1 LFLKNKGIVI
11 MQRRDFFKK
20 LGAVATVAAVTPIV
34 SFAAD
39 EEKPSGLN
47 KLSYKD
53 AVDAITGG
61 KVPVASSKIKLK
73 VPEIAENGAVVP
85 VTVEVESPMTEADY
99 VKAIHIFA
107 TKNANTRCI
116 DVHLTPANGKAMF
129 ATRIKLGGTQE
140 VATVVEL
147 SDGTFLTASQSVKV
161 TIGGCG

>member
-1 LFLKNKGIVI
+1 
-11 MQRRDFFKK
+11 MQRREFFKK
-20 LGAVATVAAVTPIV
+20 IGTVVTVVAVSPSI

-39 EEKPSGLN
+39 AKKPTGPN
-47 KLSYKD
+47 ELSYKT

-61 KVPVASSKIKLK
+61 KTPVVSSKIKLK

-85 VTVEVESPMTEADY
+85 VTVEVDSPMTEADY

-147 SDGTFLTASQSVKV
+147 SDGSFITASQSVKV